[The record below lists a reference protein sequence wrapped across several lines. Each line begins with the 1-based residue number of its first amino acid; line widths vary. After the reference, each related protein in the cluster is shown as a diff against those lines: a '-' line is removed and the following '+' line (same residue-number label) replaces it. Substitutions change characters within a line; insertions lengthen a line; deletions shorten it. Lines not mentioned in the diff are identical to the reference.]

1 MVTAICSE
9 CRTAFSDKKFVTE
22 FEVPNVKTVI
32 VKFFANVR
40 IHLKLKNVDEA
51 PEVLLAPMYT
61 QFM

>member
-1 MVTAICSE
+1 MGIE
-9 CRTAFSDKKFVTE
+9 AFSDKKFVTE